1 MVTFRVINNVTRPFG
16 SSGVSSSSIGAPIRT
31 STSSGA
37 TPRTFGGRS
46 ESSGGIFSA
55 KHAVNRLLT
64 KANEAQQQARSEM
77 KEAKASRKS
86 QDTNIVEEETE
97 ILRKQRSQE
106 QQKNIRSLKERMA
119 QVGIGKTKEEKKRK
133 EEMRKEI
140 QEVLNNEENLRWKT
154 ENFNISGS
162 TVNALRLQAALKGD
176 KEAQEILLAI
186 GRHDWKKANKL
197 IEQRDNKLNNVFSE
211 KSKEESEKTSSLLEK
226 AGYVLNADG
235 QYVPTDKTPEIA
247 SGFDVPISEEQN
259 QVLKENPVQV
269 PPKISATE
277 AAILSQSVGG
287 RERLR
292 EWGYAGYAK

>member
-16 SSGVSSSSIGAPIRT
+16 SSGVSSSSIGAPIR
-31 STSSGA
+31 SSASGA
-37 TPRTFGGRS
+37 TPRTFGGKF

-64 KANEAQQQARSEM
+64 KANEVQQQARSEI
-77 KEAKASRKS
+77 KEASASRKS
-86 QDTNIVEEETE
+86 QDTGIVEEETE
-97 ILRKQRSQE
+97 TLRKQRSEE
-106 QQKNIRSLKERMA
+106 QQKNIRSLRERLA
-119 QVGIGKTKEEKKRK
+119 QVGIGKTNEEKKRK

-140 QEVLNNEENLRWKT
+140 QEVLNKEENLRWKT

-176 KEAQEILLAI
+176 REAQEILLAI

-197 IEQRDNKLNNVFSE
+197 IEERDRKLNSVYSE
-211 KSKEESEKTSSLLEK
+211 KSIEESEKTSSLLEK

-235 QYVPTDKTPEIA
+235 QYVPTNKTPEIA
-247 SGFDVPISEEQN
+247 SEKFDIPISEEQN

-269 PPKISATE
+269 PPKLNGTE
-277 AAILSQSVGG
+277 VAILSQSKGG
-287 RERLR
+287 RQRLK
-292 EWGYAGYAK
+292 EWGYAG

>member
-31 STSSGA
+31 STSGA
-37 TPRTFGGRS
+37 TPRTFGGRF

-64 KANEAQQQARSEM
+64 KANEAQQQARSEI
-77 KEAKASRKS
+77 KEAQASRKS

-97 ILRKQRSQE
+97 TLRKQRSGE
-106 QQKNIRSLKERMA
+106 QQQNIRSLRDRLA

-140 QEVLNNEENLRWKT
+140 LEVLNNEENRKWKT

-162 TVNALRLQAALKGD
+162 TVSALRLQAALKGD

-186 GRHDWKKANKL
+186 GAHDWKKANKL
-197 IEQRDNKLNNVFSE
+197 IEEKDRKLNNIFSA
-211 KSKEESEKTSSLLEK
+211 KSREESEKTTQLLEK

-235 QYVPTDKTPEIA
+235 KYVPTNKTPEIA
-247 SGFDVPISEEQN
+247 TDEFDIPEQEAEA
-259 QVLKENPVQV
+259 LKETVVQA

-292 EWGYAGYAK
+292 EWGYAGFAK

>member
-31 STSSGA
+31 SESGA

-46 ESSGGIFSA
+46 DSSGGIFSA

-64 KANEAQQQARSEM
+64 KANEAQQQARSEI

-97 ILRKQRSQE
+97 TLRKQRSQE
-106 QQKNIRSLKERMA
+106 QQKNIRSLRDRIA

-197 IEQRDNKLNNVFSE
+197 IEERDNKLNNVFSQ
-211 KSKEESEKTSSLLEK
+211 KSKEESEKTTSLLEK
-226 AGYVLNADG
+226 AGYVLNSDG
-235 QYVPTDKTPEIA
+235 QYVPTNKTPEIA
-247 SGFDVPISEEQN
+247 SDKFDIPISQEEN
-259 QVLKENPVQV
+259 QVLKENPVQA
-269 PPKISATE
+269 PPVVNATE
-277 AAILSQSVGG
+277 VAILSQSVGG

-292 EWGYAGYAK
+292 EWGYAV

>member
-16 SSGVSSSSIGAPIRT
+16 SSGVSSSSIGAPIR
-31 STSSGA
+31 SSASGA
-37 TPRTFGGRS
+37 TPRTFGGKF

-77 KEAKASRKS
+77 KEAQASRKS
-86 QDTNIVEEETE
+86 QDTNMVEEETE
-97 ILRKQRSQE
+97 TLRKQRSEE
-106 QQKNIRSLKERMA
+106 QQKNIRSLKERIA
-119 QVGIGKTKEEKKRK
+119 QVGIGKTKEDKKRK

-186 GRHDWKKANKL
+186 GKHDWKKANKL
-197 IEQRDNKLNNVFSE
+197 IEQRDNKLNNVFSQ
-211 KSKEESEKTSSLLEK
+211 KSKEESEKTTSLLEK
-226 AGYVLNADG
+226 AGYVLNSDG
-235 QYVPTDKTPEIA
+235 QYVPSNKTPEIA
-247 SGFDVPISEEQN
+247 SDKFDIPISQEEN
-259 QVLKENPVQV
+259 QVLKENPVQA
-269 PPKISATE
+269 PPVVNATE
-277 AAILSQSVGG
+277 VAILSQSVGG

-292 EWGYAGYAK
+292 EWGYAV

>member
-16 SSGVSSSSIGAPIRT
+16 SSGVSSSSIGAPIR
-31 STSSGA
+31 SSASGA
-37 TPRTFGGRS
+37 TPRTFGGKF

-64 KANEAQQQARSEM
+64 KANEVQQQARSEI
-77 KEAKASRKS
+77 KEASASRKS
-86 QDTNIVEEETE
+86 QDTGIVEEETE
-97 ILRKQRSQE
+97 TLRKQRSEE
-106 QQKNIRSLKERMA
+106 QQKNIRSLRDRLA
-119 QVGIGKTKEEKKRK
+119 QVGIGKTNEEKKRK

-140 QEVLNNEENLRWKT
+140 QEVLNKEENLRWKT

-197 IEQRDNKLNNVFSE
+197 IDERDRKLNSVYSE
-211 KSKEESEKTSSLLEK
+211 KSREESEKTSSLLEK

-235 QYVPTDKTPEIA
+235 QYVPTNKTPEIA
-247 SGFDVPISEEQN
+247 SEKFDIPISEEQN

-269 PPKISATE
+269 PPKLNGTE
-277 AAILSQSVGG
+277 VAILSQSKGG
-287 RERLR
+287 RQRLK
-292 EWGYAGYAK
+292 EWGYAG